1 MNRALLWKEWREQR
15 WRCVLGV
22 VVMATLAGSLVR
34 ALIMPAAESVILVFG
49 PIGLVLT
56 VFIAMGNV
64 AAERD
69 AGTWRFLLAQPVT
82 RANLLRTKW
91 LVGAAFVAGMYLL
104 AGAAAHLAAASRG
117 IFDMPAPQTIGG
129 KVLQD
134 WISTNSAAW
143 LWNVVGSAAV
153 SMLAWYTVLFF
164 VLTRAR
170 NELHAGLGGLLLSLT
185 LVVWAFQ
192 YPITRGLE
200 FMADVRGVL
209 WYTSLLNPAA
219 PFMAIAEPAAVR
231 AAVFVIV
238 IGVWI
243 VFPVWLIGR
252 RPFERSR
259 A

>member
-69 AGTWRFLLAQPVT
+69 AGTWNFLLARPVA

-91 LVGAAFVAGMYLL
+91 LVGAAFVVGMYLL

-117 IFDMPAPQTIGG
+117 IFDMPETQIYSG
-129 KVLQD
+129 KAFET
-134 WISTNSAAW
+134 WINASSPAW

-170 NELHAGLGGLLLSLT
+170 NELHAGLGGLLLSIG
-185 LVVWAFQ
+185 LVAWALQ
-192 YPITRGLE
+192 YPMSKAFEITGDARL
-200 FMADVRGVL
+200 F

-219 PFMAIAEPAAVR
+219 PLITIAEPLGLRAV
-231 AAVFVIV
+231 VFLIA

-243 VFPVWLIGR
+243 VFPVWVIGR
-252 RPFERSR
+252 RPFERSC